1 MDKRRTPRA
10 TYRLQLGPHLTL
22 DGAAELVPYLDALGI
37 SHLYLSPCLQATA
50 GSAHGYDVVDPTRI
64 NEELGGQAAFD
75 RLVEAVRGRGMGLVI
90 DIVPNHMAIGSR
102 RNAWWW
108 DVLEN
113 GPCSLYAEHFDV
125 DWDHPEA
132 RLKQK
137 VLLPVLG
144 DHYGRVLEAGELAVV
159 REQSDLLLR
168 YHEHRFATSP
178 ESIAP
183 WLQRAAEAAA
193 SGELADVAQRL
204 ADLPR
209 PEIDDHDGKRR
220 RAELA
225 RALGSALA
233 ELLEREGAVA
243 QAVDEQISA
252 LSADADELD
261 AFLEAQSYRLAYW
274 RTARWDLGYRR
285 FFDIDTLVGL
295 RIEDEQVFADTHEKV
310 LEWLARGD
318 VDGLRVDHPDGL
330 KDPER
335 YARRLREADAGVWV
349 VAEKILHPGEGLP
362 RSWPVD
368 GTTGYDFLRLAGGLL
383 IDGRHER
390 ALSEVYARFA
400 HDGHEWET
408 VVYDSK
414 QLVLRELLGSDVNR
428 LAELVLTLCER
439 HRRYRD
445 YTRDEIHRAL
455 RELIVG
461 FPVYRTYVRPGHEPT
476 SEDVAR
482 LDEAVAAARGKR
494 PDLDERLLRFLRDL
508 ILLRHEGEPEREFSQ
523 RFQQLTGPATAK
535 GVEDTAFYR
544 YVRLIALNEVGGDP
558 SLFGVTPELFHA
570 EMERASE
577 EWPRSMLTG
586 STHDTKRS
594 EDVRARL
601 AVLSEIPGAWDA
613 TVRRWAEHAE
623 MHRSGPAPDR
633 HDEYMIYQTL
643 VGAWPIDAERAV
655 AYVMKAIR
663 EAKVHTSWTR
673 REVVYEEATQA
684 FVEALLADPWMLEQI
699 ETFVAWI
706 APYGRINGLVQTLLK
721 LAGPGV
727 PDVYQGTELWTL
739 TLVDPDNR
747 RPVDFAERARMLEQ
761 LPELGPQE
769 AMARA
774 EEGVPKMWL
783 THRALELR
791 RRRFDALGPEGGYR
805 ALLPEGER
813 ARHVVG
819 FVRGDDVLVL
829 VPRLSLERRDDW
841 GDTTVP
847 LPQGRWRSLLSAAD
861 AADAKVWDGGRDVP
875 VAELLEAFPVALM
888 ERIS

>member
-1 MDKRRTPRA
+1 
-10 TYRLQLGPHLTL
+10 LQLGPHLTL
-22 DGAAELVPYLDALGI
+22 TGAVELIPYLDALGV
-37 SHLYLSPCLQATA
+37 SHVYLSPCLQAA
-50 GSAHGYDVVDPTRI
+50 PGSAHGYDVVDPTRVS
-64 NEELGGQAAFD
+64 EELGGEAAFET
-75 RLVEAVRGRGMGLVI
+75 LVQAVRARGMGLVI
-90 DIVPNHMAIGSR
+90 DVVPNHMAIGSR
-102 RNAWWW
+102 RNRWWW

-144 DHYGRVLEAGELAVV
+144 DHYGRVLEAGELAVR
-159 REQSDLLLR
+159 REQEDVLLR
-168 YHEHRFATSP
+168 YHEHRFAISP

-183 WLQRAAEAAA
+183 WMQRAAEAAG
-193 SGELADVAQRL
+193 SRELAEVAQGFAAL
-204 ADLPR
+204 AR
-209 PEIDDHDGKRR
+209 PEIDDQDGKLR
-220 RAELA
+220 RAEQKRSLE
-225 RALGSALA
+225 GALA
-233 ELLEREGAVA
+233 ELLEREADVA
-243 QAVDEQISA
+243 EAVDQQLAA
-252 LSADADELD
+252 LSGDADELD
-261 AFLEAQSYRLAYW
+261 GFLEAQSYRLAYW

-295 RIEDEQVFADTHEKV
+295 RIEDEQVFADTHEKI

-318 VDGLRVDHPDGL
+318 VDGLRIDHPDGL

-335 YARRLREADAGVWV
+335 YTRRLREADPGVWI

-362 RSWPVD
+362 ASWPID

-383 IDGRHER
+383 VDGRHER
-390 ALSEVYARFA
+390 AMSEVYARFA
-400 HDGHEWET
+400 HEAPEWET
-408 VVYDSK
+408 VVHDSK

-428 LAELVLTLCER
+428 LAELALTVCER

-455 RELIVG
+455 RELIAG

-476 SEDVAR
+476 VEDVAR
-482 LDEAVAAARGKR
+482 LDEAVAEARARR

-508 ILLRHEGEPEREFSQ
+508 ILLRHDGDPEREFSQ

-535 GVEDTAFYR
+535 GIEDTAFYR
-544 YVRLIALNEVGGDP
+544 YVRMIALNEVGGDP
-558 SLFGVTPELFHA
+558 SLFGVTPERFHA
-570 EMERASE
+570 EIEHASE
-577 EWPRSMLTG
+577 QWPRSMLAS

-601 AVLSEIPGAWDA
+601 AVLSEIPGAWEV
-613 TVRRWAEHAE
+613 TVRRWAEHAAT
-623 MHRSGPAPDR
+623 HRSGPAPDR

-673 REVVYEEATQA
+673 QEIVYEEATQA
-684 FVEALLADPWMLEQI
+684 FVEALLDDDWMQQQI
-699 ETFVAWI
+699 ETLVAWI
-706 APYGRINGLVQTLLK
+706 APYGRINALAQALLK

-727 PDVYQGTELWTL
+727 PDLYQGTELWTL

-747 RPVDFAERARMLEQ
+747 RPVDFAERMRLLDEVHQ
-761 LPELGPQE
+761 LGPAE
-769 AMARA
+769 VLARA
-774 EEGVPKMWL
+774 EEGLPKLWL
-783 THRALELR
+783 TAKALELR
-791 RRRFDALGPEGGYR
+791 RRRFDALGPEGNYR
-805 ALLPEGER
+805 ALVPEGDR

-819 FVRGDDVLVL
+819 FVRGGDVLVA
-829 VPRLSLERRDDW
+829 VPRLSLERREDW
-841 GDTTVP
+841 GDTVVAVP
-847 LPQGRWRSLLSAAD
+847 RGRWRSVLAGPAPG
-861 AADAKVWDGGRDVP
+861 AGKVIEGARDVP
-875 VAELLEAFPVALM
+875 VDELLGEFPVALM